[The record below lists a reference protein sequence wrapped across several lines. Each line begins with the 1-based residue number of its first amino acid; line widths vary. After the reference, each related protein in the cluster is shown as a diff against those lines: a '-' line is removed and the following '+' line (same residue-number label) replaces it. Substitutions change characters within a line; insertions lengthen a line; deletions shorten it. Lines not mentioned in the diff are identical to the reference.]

1 MIYQF
6 GKFAITLLVVC
17 LFQSTVLAGNIN
29 QIKVGLVIIGQKDK
43 LSGNSNI
50 LAKYTCNAARTKIS
64 LSGYKSVEV
73 LQCEGD
79 VYQFSGHFSGQSNSK
94 TLIIGFNAVT
104 GQISII

>member
-6 GKFAITLLVVC
+6 GKFAIIVLAVC
-17 LFQSTVLAGNIN
+17 FFQTTVLAANTN
-29 QIKVGLVIIGQKDK
+29 QIKVGLVITDQIDR
-43 LSGNSNI
+43 STGNNNTS
-50 LAKYTCNAARTKIS
+50 AKYTCNAARTKIS

-73 LQCEGD
+73 LQCEGT
-79 VYQFSGHFSGQSNSK
+79 VYRFSGRSNSG